1 MIWTREALFGEKYT
15 EHELQE
21 FISECPPVE
30 WQHENPMWSLSEQE
44 LVDELHHQKKWRHHH
59 GIESLK
65 DTPDLYGAYALR
77 VDAMLEQL
85 DGVLQ
90 RFEVDPLSTS
100 FLDIAAAEGYVT
112 NHLFEHGAKD
122 VDAVDLNEG
131 NIRRIWMVRA
141 VKQISGGRVG
151 RLDLN
156 YIDWSRSLG
165 RTYDVALALGIVYH
179 LENPMLFLRNLF
191 ALTERLAIIESDTP
205 VFPEN
210 VTFRGYGAIYLHRD
224 QVTLNSG
231 NIRYLTEMRPDRQA
245 LAEMLI
251 SAGFSEVHAIDPP
264 PTHRSRYV
272 DSGEKTM
279 LVAIK

>member
-1 MIWTREALFGEKYT
+1 
-15 EHELQE
+15 
-21 FISECPPVE
+21 
-30 WQHENPMWSLSEQE
+30 
-44 LVDELHHQKKWRHHH
+44 
-59 GIESLK
+59 
-65 DTPDLYGAYALR
+65 
-77 VDAMLEQL
+77 
-85 DGVLQ
+85 
-90 RFEVDPLSTS
+90 
-100 FLDIAAAEGYVT
+100 
-112 NHLFEHGAKD
+112 
-122 VDAVDLNEG
+122 
-131 NIRRIWMVRA
+131 MVRA